1 MVKLKFKVGR
11 INWKSLLIPM
21 DLSKLKKSYV
31 QERLKKVIIQV
42 SVNNHPIERAVAL
55 KHVAV

>member
-1 MVKLKFKVGR
+1 
-11 INWKSLLIPM
+11 M

-55 KHVAV
+55 KHVACLIY